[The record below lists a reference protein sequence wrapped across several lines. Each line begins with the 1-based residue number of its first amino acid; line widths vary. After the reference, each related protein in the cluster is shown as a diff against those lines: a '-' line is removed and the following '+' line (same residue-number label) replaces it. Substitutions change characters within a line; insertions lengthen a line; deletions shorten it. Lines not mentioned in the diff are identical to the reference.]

1 MFNFNLTELLTW
13 IPAVLIALTFH
24 EYAHAKV
31 ADMLGD
37 HTARDQGRLS
47 LNPLVHLDPIGTL
60 LLVVAH
66 FGWAKP
72 VQINPLN
79 FKGDRRRGMILV
91 GLAGPMMNLLVAFT
105 TILIISLAFPGG
117 LNSTS
122 NVLLTGILQGIV
134 WINIYLAVFNLIPV
148 PPLDGSQVLAAI
160 LNSSELIYQLQRYS
174 FIILIVLIFSGVI
187 NLIMVP
193 LANYIYL
200 FLATIVQFIATPVIH
215 L

>member
-200 FLATIVQFIATPVIH
+200 FLATIVQFIATPFIH